1 MSAETK
7 RIIVINGSPKASAQ
21 STSGT
26 LALQAQNLFSTID
39 IEAGVI
45 RAGSAI
51 NDSAL
56 EADFAAMYAANA
68 LLFIFPLYYFCIP
81 SKLMRFMEDY
91 AAHVARKGGLS
102 HRQHVYVIVNCG
114 FPEPDINE
122 EAIRVVRSFAGH
134 IGASFRFGVSSGAG
148 AMITEAKDAP
158 FMKKAAAL
166 LDNALSQMAQDTLV
180 PMPAPPENV
189 SISPNF
195 PRRLYFFMGNRG
207 WYSMARKNKLNKKDI
222 YVRPYQPV

>member
-1 MSAETK
+1 MSADTK
-7 RIIVINGSPKASAQ
+7 ILVINGSPKSVSQ
-21 STSGT
+21 SVSGT
-26 LALQAQNLFSTID
+26 LALQAQNLFNA
-39 IEAGVI
+39 AGLESSVI

-56 EADFAAMYAANA
+56 EANFAAMRAADA
-68 LLFIFPLYYFCIP
+68 LLFIFPLYYFCVP

-91 AAHVARKGGLS
+91 AAHVAREGGLPRS
-102 HRQHVYVIVNCG
+102 QHVYAIVNCG

-148 AMITEAKDAP
+148 GMITEAKDAP

-180 PMPAPPENV
+180 PMPVPPENM

-207 WYSMARKNKLNKKDI
+207 WYSMSRKNKLNKKDL
-222 YVRPYQPV
+222 YARPYQPV